1 MPGDKR
7 PLRAALR
14 AARATRPVPDPG
26 ADALWAVAQAAGLL
40 DPAGRP
46 GVTGPQVLAAY
57 LASSG
62 EPDPVRICAEVRAAG
77 GQVVLPIPHA
87 DRTLGWACDDGR
99 SLPAPGLP
107 VRMPAGPQV
116 GVGARALV
124 GLGVRVVL
132 VPALAVDRS
141 GTRLGQGGGYYDRL
155 LAELVAGT
163 DARPA
168 LVAVV
173 HDDEVLPAGTIPR
186 RSHDVPVE
194 AALTESALVRLGAD

>member
-1 MPGDKR
+1 
-7 PLRAALR
+7 
-14 AARATRPVPDPG
+14 
-26 ADALWAVAQAAGLL
+26 
-40 DPAGRP
+40 
-46 GVTGPQVLAAY
+46 
-57 LASSG
+57 
-62 EPDPVRICAEVRAAG
+62 
-77 GQVVLPIPHA
+77 
-87 DRTLGWACDDGR
+87 
-99 SLPAPGLP
+99 
-107 VRMPAGPQV
+107 MPAGPQV